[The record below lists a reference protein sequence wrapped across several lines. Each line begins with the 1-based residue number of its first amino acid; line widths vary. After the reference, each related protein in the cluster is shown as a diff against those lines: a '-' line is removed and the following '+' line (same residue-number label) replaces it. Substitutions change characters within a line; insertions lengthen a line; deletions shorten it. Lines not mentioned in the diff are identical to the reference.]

1 MVQSKKTRKTAFML
15 IKVNDTNLYYEVHGN
30 GTPII
35 LVHGNSESH
44 KIFDVLIGEL
54 KNNHTVYAIDSRN
67 HGKSDRTKS
76 VSYDLMADDIIGFI
90 EKLQIDKPIIYGFS
104 DGGIIGLLIA
114 IKRPRLLSKLII
126 SGANLN
132 PDGISKS
139 MTTIIKLG
147 YFFSRSKNLKM
158 MLNEPNISADD
169 LEKIKIPTLILAGE
183 RDVIKEKHTKLI
195 ASSIANSTLIIVPN
209 ETHSSYIIHSKK
221 LYDLIHEFLNI

>member
-1 MVQSKKTRKTAFML
+1 MFIS
-15 IKVNDTNLYYEVHGN
+15 VNGTNLYYEVQGN

-44 KIFDVLIGEL
+44 KIYDVLTEEL
-54 KNNHTVYAIDSRN
+54 KSNHQVYAVDSRN
-67 HGKSDRTKS
+67 HGKSDKTNTI
-76 VSYDLMADDIIGFI
+76 SYDLMAEDFIQFI
-90 EKLQIDKPIIYGFS
+90 EKLNIENPILYGFS

-158 MLNEPNISADD
+158 MLNEPNISADN

>member
-1 MVQSKKTRKTAFML
+1 MFIS
-15 IKVNDTNLYYEVHGN
+15 VNGTNLYYEVHGN

-44 KIFDVLIGEL
+44 KIYDVLTEEL
-54 KNNHTVYAIDSRN
+54 KSNHQVYAVDSRN
-67 HGKSDRTKS
+67 HGKSDKTNTI
-76 VSYDLMADDIIGFI
+76 SYDLMAEDFIQFI
-90 EKLQIDKPIIYGFS
+90 EKLNIENPILYGFS

>member
-1 MVQSKKTRKTAFML
+1 MVQSKKTRKTAFMF

-35 LVHGNSESH
+35 LVHGNSETH

-76 VSYDLMADDIIGFI
+76 VSYNLMADDIIGFI
-90 EKLQIDKPIIYGFS
+90 EKLQIDKPIFYGFS

-158 MLNEPNISADD
+158 MLNEPNISVAD
-169 LEKIKIPTLILAGE
+169 LKKIEIPTLVLAGE
-183 RDVIKEKHTKLI
+183 NDVIKREHTQLI

>member
-35 LVHGNSESH
+35 LVHGNSETH

-90 EKLQIDKPIIYGFS
+90 EKLQIDKPIFYGFS

-114 IKRPRLLSKLII
+114 IKKPQTLSKLII

-158 MLNEPNISADD
+158 MLDEPNISADD

>member
-1 MVQSKKTRKTAFML
+1 MFIS
-15 IKVNDTNLYYEVHGN
+15 VNGTNLYYEVHGN

-35 LVHGNSESH
+35 LVHGNNESH
-44 KIFDVLIGEL
+44 KIYDVLTEEL
-54 KNNHTVYAIDSRN
+54 KCNHQVYAVDSRN
-67 HGKSDRTKS
+67 HGKSDKTNTI
-76 VSYDLMADDIIGFI
+76 SYDLMAEDFIQFI
-90 EKLQIDKPIIYGFS
+90 EKLNIENPILYGFS

-158 MLNEPNISADD
+158 MLNEPNISVAD
-169 LEKIKIPTLILAGE
+169 LKKIEIPTLVLAGE
-183 RDVIKEKHTKLI
+183 NDVIKRAHTQLI
-195 ASSIANSTLIIVPN
+195 ASNITDSTLKIIPN

>member
-1 MVQSKKTRKTAFML
+1 MVKSKKTRKTAFML

-35 LVHGNSESH
+35 LVHGNSETH

-67 HGKSDRTKS
+67 HGKSDKTNTI
-76 VSYDLMADDIIGFI
+76 SYDLMAEDFIQFI
-90 EKLQIDKPIIYGFS
+90 EKLNIENPILYGFS

-158 MLNEPNISADD
+158 MLDEPNISVAD
-169 LEKIKIPTLILAGE
+169 LKKIETPTLVLAGE
-183 RDVIKEKHTKLI
+183 NDVIKRAHTQLI
-195 ASSIANSTLIIVPN
+195 ASNITDSTLKIIPN

>member
-1 MVQSKKTRKTAFML
+1 MFIS
-15 IKVNDTNLYYEVHGN
+15 VNGTNLYYEVHGN

-44 KIFDVLIGEL
+44 KIYDVLTEEL
-54 KNNHTVYAIDSRN
+54 KSNHQVYAVDSRN
-67 HGKSDRTKS
+67 HGKSDKTNTI
-76 VSYDLMADDIIGFI
+76 SYDLMAEDFIQFI
-90 EKLQIDKPIIYGFS
+90 EKLNIENPILYGFS

-132 PDGISKS
+132 PDGISKF

-158 MLNEPNISADD
+158 MLDEPNISVAD
-169 LEKIKIPTLILAGE
+169 LKKIEIPTLVLAGE
-183 RDVIKEKHTKLI
+183 NDVIKRAHTQLI
-195 ASSIANSTLIIVPN
+195 ASNITDSTLKIIPN

>member
-1 MVQSKKTRKTAFML
+1 MFIS
-15 IKVNDTNLYYEVHGN
+15 VNGTNLYYEVHGN

-44 KIFDVLIGEL
+44 KIYDVLTEEL
-54 KNNHTVYAIDSRN
+54 KSNHQVYAVDSRN
-67 HGKSDRTKS
+67 HGKSDKTNTI
-76 VSYDLMADDIIGFI
+76 SYDLMAEDFIQFI
-90 EKLQIDKPIIYGFS
+90 EKLNIENPILYGFS

-114 IKRPRLLSKLII
+114 IKRPGLLSKLII

-183 RDVIKEKHTKLI
+183 RDVIKEEHTKQI

-221 LYDLIHEFLNI
+221 LYDIIHEFLNI

>member
-1 MVQSKKTRKTAFML
+1 MVQSKKTRKTTFMF

-35 LVHGNSESH
+35 LVHGNSETH

-114 IKRPRLLSKLII
+114 IKKPQTLSKLII

-132 PDGISKS
+132 PSGISKS
-139 MTTIIKLG
+139 MTAIIKLG
-147 YFFSRSKNLKM
+147 YFFSRNKNLKM
-158 MLNEPNISADD
+158 MLDEPNISVAD
-169 LEKIKIPTLILAGE
+169 LKKIEIPTLVLAGE
-183 RDVIKEKHTKLI
+183 NDVIKRAHTQLI
-195 ASSIANSTLIIVPN
+195 ASNITDSTLKIIPN

-221 LYDLIHEFLNI
+221 LYGLIHEFLNI

>member
-35 LVHGNSESH
+35 LVHGNSETH

>member
-1 MVQSKKTRKTAFML
+1 MFIS
-15 IKVNDTNLYYEVHGN
+15 VNETNLYYEVHGN
-30 GTPII
+30 GAPII
-35 LVHGNSESH
+35 LIHGNSESH
-44 KIFDVLIGEL
+44 KIYDVLTEEL
-54 KNNHTVYAIDSRN
+54 KSNHQVYAVDSRN
-67 HGKSDRTKS
+67 HGKSDKTNTI
-76 VSYDLMADDIIGFI
+76 SYDLMAEDFIQFI
-90 EKLQIDKPIIYGFS
+90 EKLNIENPILYGFS

-221 LYDLIHEFLNI
+221 LYNLIHEFLNI

>member
-1 MVQSKKTRKTAFML
+1 MFIS
-15 IKVNDTNLYYEVHGN
+15 VNGTNLYYEVQGN

-44 KIFDVLIGEL
+44 KIYDVLTEEL
-54 KNNHTVYAIDSRN
+54 KSNHQVYAVDSRN
-67 HGKSDRTKS
+67 HGKSDKTNTI
-76 VSYDLMADDIIGFI
+76 SYDLMAEDFIQFI
-90 EKLQIDKPIIYGFS
+90 EKLNIENPILYGFS

-158 MLNEPNISADD
+158 MLNEPNISADN

-183 RDVIKEKHTKLI
+183 RDVIKEEHTKLI

>member
-1 MVQSKKTRKTAFML
+1 MI

-35 LVHGNSESH
+35 LVHGNSETH

-67 HGKSDRTKS
+67 HGKSDKTNTI
-76 VSYDLMADDIIGFI
+76 SYDLMADDIIGFI

-114 IKRPRLLSKLII
+114 IKKPQTLSKLII

-132 PDGISKS
+132 PSGISKS
-139 MTTIIKLG
+139 MTAIIKLG
-147 YFFSRSKNLKM
+147 YFFTRHKNLKM
-158 MLNEPNISADD
+158 MLDEPNISVSD
-169 LEKIKIPTLILAGE
+169 LKKIEIPTLVLAGE
-183 RDVIKEKHTKLI
+183 NDVIKREHTQLI
-195 ASSIANSTLIIVPN
+195 ASNITDSTLKILPN
-209 ETHSSYIIHSKK
+209 ETHTSYVVHSKK
-221 LYDLIHEFLNI
+221 LYHLIREFTNS